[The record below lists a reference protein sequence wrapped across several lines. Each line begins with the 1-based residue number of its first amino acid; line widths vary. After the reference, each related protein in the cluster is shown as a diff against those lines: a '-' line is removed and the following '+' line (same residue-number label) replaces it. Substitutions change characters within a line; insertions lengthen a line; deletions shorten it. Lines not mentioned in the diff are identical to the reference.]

1 MYTDANQDWPLIAKP
16 LMYHA
21 RTYSDTP
28 LARCARLTDKHG
40 VLHGPSQK
48 AAADAA
54 AAAKIRDV
62 NKPPSRPMCV
72 SSYNY
77 TYKLQ
82 FSGVECGGG
91 AEYVY
96 SGLAK
101 AAPNDTAGAVA
112 TASLDFTVKC

>member
-1 MYTDANQDWPLIAKP
+1 MC
-16 LMYHA
+16 
-21 RTYSDTP
+21 R
-28 LARCARLTDKHG
+28 
-40 VLHGPSQK
+40 GPCK
-48 AAADAA
+48 TETATGAGTAAVT
-54 AAAKIRDV
+54 KIREV
-62 NKPPSRPMCV
+62 NRPPARPMCV
-72 SSYNY
+72 ASYNY
-77 TYKLQ
+77 TYELQ